1 MPTPDHLRTAMN
13 EMARSTEPLPPAVVL
28 QAAHRVRRHRRMLG
42 AAVTAAAVVLV
53 TTGVALLTPDRNRNE
68 HPPAATGDAQQ
79 MLQNSLAGL
88 ADGDYTF
95 SRTGADMVA
104 DIRRAAV
111 HLPDSV
117 LIEHTDTY
125 MVLRTGPDFYM
136 RYLIY
141 GSPELN
147 EQFRTYFQ
155 QHVSGAEGQAFTKV
169 FAQLDGRKWVR
180 ADERKVTAAA
190 ADESLSHLEMM
201 ATLPTTTQPDATGA
215 VALVGAVTSA
225 QRSGDVIT
233 GTLDGTRKDPA
244 LEQLIS
250 DPTYLYGVGARTL
263 PFRATLDD
271 QGRLTE
277 FVVTMPEQR
286 MASQPA
292 GPVEPEAPLTI
303 RISDYGRTGVQAPPA
318 QVDGEVSPDGYE
330 LLANDND

>member
-1 MPTPDHLRTAMN
+1 MPTHDHLRTAMN
-13 EMARSTEPLPPAVVL
+13 EMARSTEPLPPAAVL
-28 QAAHRVRRHRRMLG
+28 QVARRVRRNRRLVA

-53 TTGVALLTPDRNRNE
+53 TTGVAVLTPGDKKDAL
-68 HPPAATGDAQQ
+68 PPAATGDAMQA
-79 MLQNSLAGL
+79 LHDSVAGL

-117 LIEHTDTY
+117 LVEHTDTY
-125 MVLRTGPDFYM
+125 MLLRTGSGYYL

-141 GSPELN
+141 GNPEQR
-147 EQFRTYFQ
+147 EAFRTYFR
-155 QHVSGAEGQAFTKV
+155 QHGSGPELQAAEKIFD
-169 FAQLDGRKWVR
+169 QLDGTRWVR
-180 ADERKVTAAA
+180 ADEKKVTAAA
-190 ADESLSHLEMM
+190 ADESLSHLDVM
-201 ATLPTTTQPDATGA
+201 ATLPTTSQPDATGA
-215 VALVGAVTSA
+215 VALVGAVTTA

-233 GTLDGTRKDPA
+233 GTLDGTRKDPII
-244 LEQLIS
+244 EQLFS

-277 FVVTMPEQR
+277 FTVTMPEQR

-292 GPVEPEAPLTI
+292 DPIEPEAPLTI
-303 RISDYGRTGVQAPPA
+303 RISDYGRTAVQPPPA
-318 QVDGEVSPDGYE
+318 QTDGELPADAYE
-330 LLANDND
+330 MLANDND